1 MYPKDELMVC
11 DVNISDPKFI
21 EDAIEFFKETID
33 EFRKIYRK

>member
-1 MYPKDELMVC
+1 MYPSDELKVC
-11 DVNISDPKFI
+11 DVDVNNPEFI